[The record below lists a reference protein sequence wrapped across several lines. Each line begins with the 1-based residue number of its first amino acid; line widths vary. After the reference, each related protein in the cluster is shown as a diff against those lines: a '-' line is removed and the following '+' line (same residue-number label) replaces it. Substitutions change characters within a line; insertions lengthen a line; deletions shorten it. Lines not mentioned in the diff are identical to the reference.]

1 MRGGRRGRGPYSNNV
16 LDFMNKRSNSSQD
29 TRCSQ
34 DRQYSTSGLPRLVLY
49 GMQTEEQKRGR
60 PGKEAKTLLTTSL

>member
-1 MRGGRRGRGPYSNNV
+1 
-16 LDFMNKRSNSSQD
+16 MNKRSNSSQD
-29 TRCSQ
+29 TRRSQ

-60 PGKEAKTLLTTSL
+60 PGNEAKTLLTTSL